1 MPLSLSFKKQASG
14 SSEFKASL
22 VYIVS
27 FRTARAGL
35 YSRLK
40 QQKLKSLKPK
50 QKTENQPHNL
60 NLTPQPYMVK
70 GKKLALAKLFS
81 DLHMH
86 ICITQVHVNTQAI

>member
-1 MPLSLSFKKQASG
+1 MVVHAFKLIIQETEASG

-50 QKTENQPHNL
+50 QKN
-60 NLTPQPYMVK
+60 
-70 GKKLALAKLFS
+70 
-81 DLHMH
+81 
-86 ICITQVHVNTQAI
+86 